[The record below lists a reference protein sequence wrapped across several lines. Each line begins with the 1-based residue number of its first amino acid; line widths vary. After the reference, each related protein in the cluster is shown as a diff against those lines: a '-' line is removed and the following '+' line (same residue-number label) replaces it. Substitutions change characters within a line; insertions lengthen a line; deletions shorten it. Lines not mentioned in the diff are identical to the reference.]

1 MLTESALP
9 GTTQE
14 MITVEQFNIGFR
26 VIDTPGIPNMHQV
39 SAHIT
44 NFKDL
49 AKLMPTKEMSSF
61 AMNVK
66 SGYSVWMG
74 GLARIDL
81 INGDDKYLTF
91 VAPHDVTIHR
101 TPIQKAETVFIR

>member
-1 MLTESALP
+1 M
-9 GTTQE
+9 
-14 MITVEQFNIGFR
+14 N
-26 VIDTPGIPNMHQV
+26 QV
-39 SAHIT
+39 SSHIP

-74 GLARIDL
+74 GLARIDFVS
-81 INGDDKYLTF
+81 GEDKHLTF
-91 VAPHDVTIHR
+91 VAP
-101 TPIQKAETVFIR
+101 